1 MREEKTLKVVSQKL
15 KATFEVKNNITEG
28 LIVVVSVDE
37 LCKLI
42 GVSKFM
48 YKHNI
53 SKKNYIINNYEFKKI
68 KQK

>member
-1 MREEKTLKVVSQKL
+1 MKIIR
-15 KATFEVKNNITEG
+15 NNITEE